1 VTADLLVLGAGPAG
15 AGAAYRAARS
25 GHDVVL
31 IERAAV
37 AGGAAGSF
45 ELAGVRVDYGSH
57 RLHPTIDAGILE
69 ELRAL
74 LGEELERRSRH
85 GRILLEG
92 RWIAFPPRPL
102 DALTRLPPSFL
113 LGAAR
118 DAATASARTPRDGT
132 FAEVLRAGL
141 GPTMCERFYFPY
153 ARKIWGV
160 EPERLDGEQARR
172 RVSAGSTGSLTRR
185 LLSRGSGSWFWYPR
199 RGYGT
204 ISERLAEAAGASG
217 ASLRFGT
224 SVEALDVSDDRV
236 VAVLSDGATVTARR
250 AFTTLPLAT
259 LARLVHPTPPA
270 AVHDAVASLRTR
282 ALVLVYLVL
291 ALDRCTPY
299 DAHYFPGPFTP
310 VTRISEPK
318 NYRSGGDPAGRTVLC
333 AEIPCD
339 VGDAVWNLADE
350 AAGEL
355 VGETLAEAGFRL
367 PPPEAVALRRLP
379 SAYPIYDLGWGDA
392 FATVDEWAGSLPR
405 LLTFGRQGLF
415 AHDNAH
421 HALAM
426 AWAAADALRADGG
439 FDRPAWEAARLRF
452 AAHVVE
458 D

>member
-1 VTADLLVLGAGPAG
+1 MTADLLVLGAGPAG
-15 AGAAYRAARS
+15 AGAAYRAARA
-25 GHDVVL
+25 GHHVAL
-31 IERAAV
+31 IERAPV

-45 ELAGVRVDYGSH
+45 ELGGVRVDYGSH
-57 RLHPTIDAGILE
+57 RLHPTIDPRILD
-69 ELRAL
+69 ELRGL
-74 LGEELERRSRH
+74 LGDELERRPRH

-102 DALTRLPPSFL
+102 DALTRLPPSFV

-118 DAATASARTPRDGT
+118 DAATGWARRPRDGT

-153 ARKIWGV
+153 ARKIWGM

-185 LLSRGSGSWFWYPR
+185 LLSPGSGAWFWYPR

-204 ISERLAEAAGASG
+204 ISERLADAAEAAG

-224 SVEALDVSDDRV
+224 SVEALDVTDDLV
-236 VAVLSDGATVTARR
+236 VASLSDSATIAARR
-250 AFTTLPLAT
+250 AFTTLPLAA
-259 LARLVHPTPPA
+259 LARLVRPSPPA
-270 AVHDAVASLRTR
+270 DVEDAVAALRTR
-282 ALVLVYLVL
+282 ALVLVYFVF

-299 DAHYFPGPFTP
+299 DAHYLPGPFTP
-310 VTRISEPK
+310 VTRVSEPK
-318 NYRSGGDPAGRTVLC
+318 NYRGGGDPAGRTVLC

-339 VGDAVWNLADE
+339 VGDALWEMTDE

-355 VGETLAEAGFRL
+355 VRETLAQAGFRL

-379 SAYPIYDLGWGDA
+379 SAYPIYDLGWDEA
-392 FATVDEWAGSLPR
+392 FATVDDWAGSLPR

-426 AWAAADALRADGG
+426 AWAAADALRKDGG
-439 FDRPAWEAARLRF
+439 FDRTAWEAARRRF
-452 AAHVVE
+452 ASHVVE